1 MVLNLQIPEDRVPWE
16 PQKQS
21 AFRKRSKSLPVYKSQ
36 ATILPTIEE
45 KTEKSNSAKNERVK
59 GDPSVQSEN
68 RQKQKNVHINKELA
82 FKTPQSI
89 TISRGSLRLAVNFP
103 SDATVKVKTG
113 RIEKQI
119 TQGLC
124 NCKSLST
131 VS

>member
-1 MVLNLQIPEDRVPWE
+1 MLVINFQIPEDRVPWE
-16 PQKQS
+16 PQKPP
-21 AFRKRSKSLPVYKSQ
+21 AFRKRSKSLPVYKSA

-59 GDPSVQSEN
+59 CDAGAS
-68 RQKQKNVHINKELA
+68 RHKQKNAHINKELV
-82 FKTPQSI
+82 FKVPQSI

-113 RIEKQI
+113 RTEKQI

-124 NCKSLST
+124 NCKSIST
-131 VS
+131 AC